1 MKMEYT
7 DAELAAI
14 ADWAETKEREDP
26 APDWKKAYGAIRQG
40 VDWLIR
46 ARIKR
51 YQKDLETAEV
61 PLKKTAVHQ

>member
-1 MKMEYT
+1 MKTEYS

-26 APDWKKAYGAIRQG
+26 APDLKKSYGAIRQG
-40 VDWLIR
+40 IDWLIR

-61 PLKKTAVHQ
+61 PMKVKVVHQ